1 MPSCIRLISTH
12 LILLLS
18 LMTINSFNAVAEDQ
32 EVTLFSRTLKNGEL
46 RGESALLEKPEK
58 TAGILS
64 NLITNTKV
72 IKDNGPSSNRVDL
85 VFLGDGYTTGDS
97 TKFDSQ
103 VLSISD
109 GLFQQ
114 MPLSEYK
121 NYFNLHQ
128 VFSPSVQSGID
139 NDGQFGTDKNT
150 VLNGKFYCQDVKE
163 NICVDVS
170 IAWELAAQARDFDQ
184 ISVLV
189 NSSSD
194 GGTAYPFSDISVVP
208 GGNTLVASNLA
219 HQVGHSFANLAD
231 EYDNGSWPTY
241 TGFEP
246 AEPNVSAQNTEA
258 MLTQKLK
265 WHKWLGINSG
275 TDFGGIINTYEGAM
289 GHKYSIYRPT
299 ENSKMRNL
307 NAPFNNPSIE
317 SFIKEIYKKVKP
329 IDSATDVNTPLTGS
343 SVISITPLQ
352 PIGRN
357 LTIQWYVDNTPI
369 EGANTKTFRPNDYPI
384 SDGLHA
390 ISVEVSDDTPLL
402 KDEAFRTQYM
412 KDKRTWNV
420 PIDQNAPIITKHP
433 ASVSVFIG
441 VTTNL
446 SVTAVGEDLKYQWFK
461 NGVKIDGATQTSY
474 LTPGAIREK
483 ADYYVEVSN
492 VQGTLRSNI
501 ATVSIKNR
509 LPAYSGSTSLILSR
523 LEEKEITFDIND
535 EDGDSLSSVYT
546 IEAATNT
553 GVTVS
558 LASNSIKIK
567 AGSAYLGQFNVKLA
581 FTDSYDTI
589 YVPISVTVINNAPVI
604 DAINDLT
611 RLWTTDKASVEI
623 IATDSDNMDTV
634 SLSANLAT
642 GYSAPVSLS
651 MNGKVLNIDPQ
662 SGYYGKFNVTV
673 KATDG
678 FTNTF
683 KTFSVNWANDSPVI
697 DQVAAIRSHYK
708 VDKIIV
714 PINATDPN
722 GDTLQLT
729 ASILPVNN
737 LVTATLNGKNIT
749 IDPAPTYRGLS
760 TLRVTASDSALS
772 SVMNTS
778 LEIYNNAPVIAPISA
793 TNVNQ
798 NKKSVSI
805 PVSISDPDPE
815 DSATLTSSVRLL
827 TSGVSGIQ
835 VKLENNNLIV
845 ESSQNF
851 SVPLLVEV
859 KATDGDLTAVRN
871 IYLSV
876 LNTAP
881 LLTNIDEQ
889 FIHPI
894 KEDIRTIDLIATDID
909 NDSIT
914 YTAEVVK
921 PNAKAPTLSVSGN
934 KLSINTINDFLGSFT
949 IRVIAS
955 DGLSEVAKTFKV
967 TTYNT
972 DPELNAICDR
982 SAQSS
987 KFPIEIPIVASD
999 ADKEDLN
1006 FEGNIER
1013 SSLPFLLKAK
1023 YNFDGIRIRPS
1034 NGLGLGEK
1042 YVSGYETSPDSK
1054 FWYYILPNG
1063 DLYKLN
1069 KTHKESQF
1077 LLKLPSG
1084 YYENPDIL
1092 INGDV
1097 SGNILDA
1104 FSISFEGSKLKVA
1117 LSRAVQGSVLIRVR
1131 AKDYFSF
1138 NEKSFILTAT
1148 DGRLKLDD
1156 VPDMNIHW
1164 KEEPRSGSL
1173 IAKDPETGLTPDGLD
1188 YNITTFDGSLARSLD
1203 EQYNFQISRND
1214 NYDNLV
1220 PPDNYTSRNE
1230 KYIRAFQIAFSKV
1243 DGRPGYTGMDVFA
1256 ILPNGDL
1263 YKCPNRSPNA
1273 KYFSMENGT
1282 LIAELNKIYYRD
1294 TSLLINAASG
1304 AGENLI
1310 INGDNNK
1317 FTIEPTPGFL
1327 GKVILEA
1334 KAWKG
1339 IASDSKLFIAN
1350 IYDTPPT
1357 INVPLTCNE
1366 YGCYLSRSWKTNEIR
1381 VPITVS
1387 DVDPLDNIDSKGFE
1401 VNPNLNFAYEA
1412 NQYQLAWQY
1421 KNGLFD
1427 RDGWREIHLPGVYQ
1441 GTESDFAITPDGK
1454 LYKWNGNPQNSIL
1467 VAQVPNEYY
1476 EQGFPL
1482 DSSVNPAKPSTT
1494 DHPEI
1499 EIVGS
1504 ELVIT
1509 PKAKTIIDSGITG
1522 WVSDGRMRGF
1532 IKFPLFIVDQDPTFG
1547 AIANKTV
1554 HWRNSQI
1561 TETLSISDADG
1572 DPIIRTDLTINPYTV
1587 RNAIESNVTNSVLSL
1602 KAKFGYLG
1610 TFNTMITV
1618 VDEGFRGATR
1628 TFDTTVYNTAP
1639 TLESIGNKDIDW
1651 NKNTLEI
1658 PFTMNDADANDSD
1671 KLIAMAFNGT
1681 PSDFTDFL
1689 INKHKFTKTGAGA
1702 TNSLGLSEVHFKGTV
1717 DAQSKEF
1724 IILPT
1729 EALYLVNGTTLEIQ
1743 GFLAPGTYSK
1753 PNRLLSIVNPNFAP
1767 KHSVSTD
1774 GTKIILSKSSGL
1786 TEPIVV
1792 TAWATD
1798 TMQASSETFT
1808 VNIIDKAPVLPELAT
1823 SYERH
1828 WRPGL
1833 LELPNFP
1840 SIDEEGET
1848 INYQI
1853 TSSPPGLQLSIS
1865 SSILSVK
1872 PTNANQIGSYTVN
1885 IVATSGSKSSSK
1897 SFGFSLTNGAPS
1909 IAPLGAQTVV
1919 GYKESYSQA
1928 FTATDPNSD
1937 PLSYSTNLVGASSS
1951 NFLVAVAGSTIKVSP
1966 KTPLAGTY
1974 TINLKASDGP
1984 SSADASTQIVFQN
1997 RAPSFNVPSA
2007 VDIPWKTKVG
2017 SQTLVFS
2024 DPDDDTLTL
2033 TPTISDPTVATAV
2046 INGNK
2051 INIDLK
2057 KYAPSFIV
2065 KIRLTDGTNSIDREF
2080 PVSVSNLKPTLTG
2093 LPPTKDIHWNTSSF
2107 TLAFTVADANNDT
2120 LTVTSKI
2127 LNNTVSASV
2136 SNTNSLATVN
2146 ISEKKMGELNL
2157 NIKVADDVSSTEGN
2171 MKVTLTNTKP
2181 KISEIPNQI
2190 ISTGIEKTLELEA
2203 SDANSDELTLSAI
2216 KMSLEE
2222 VAFDLDKMFNFEQ
2235 GEANFGFNKLG
2246 NNEKYLRG
2254 SDPVRKTPLNFVIYP
2269 NGRLYIWTG
2278 LLTNSTFLGSIP
2290 TELHANPT
2298 LLINAIAPNA
2308 SNISYTVSITG
2319 SSLKLKAINDFE
2331 GTFWIRAAATDTQE
2345 LAPMYFRVI
2354 SYKEVTSG
2362 GGVDPKECETK
2373 ETEHD
2378 GECSQSGKSMFTAEG
2393 RIGDTVTGAGNRT
2406 FELDIGKSTSGPF
2419 ASGQTSNHVWVSGK
2433 KESFSITFDP
2443 INKVCNFVLGGKT
2456 VVYKIT
2462 EDVFSL
2468 SDILIRTRRGNTQS
2482 SMKIDSLKINGKTIS
2497 NSVYADGNSNQV
2509 RTLQIRSVKELK
2521 DKFTL
2526 EGAATMIFSSDVKN
2540 SELAFQI
2547 SFTKS
2552 DNAPETCEDSDED
2565 DHDDEDD
2572 DDDSDH
2578 DDEDDNDDDDSNSR
2592 KVKICHY
2599 PPGNTSNPQT
2609 ITVSK
2614 SSLSAHLAHGDV
2626 IGECP
2631 GDPQDPGTGGISCEA
2646 KQLFASPNYTLW
2658 NSFLNMINI
2667 LELTNS
2673 TANPIPVK
2681 ISFFSILGEL
2691 AHERTIVVP
2700 ATNQFDVII
2709 NDFPGFVKD
2718 SYGVV
2723 KLEFTGNLDGR
2734 MSFYRPTTGLTS
2746 YDYAYSIPLA
2756 DANFGT
2762 TAVSFNTFQP
2772 SQKASELNNLV
2783 ANWLSIVNLDSATQK
2798 YSVFTYDMSGKLILR
2813 RELEIPSFGRADV
2826 DGGHDLAG
2834 PNVVGYHK
2842 VIPYNVTAEYIAQI
2856 TRFGGNAAAGFAPS
2870 AYKFAFPL
2878 SAKLGASDPIYVPIS
2893 NKFGESNWIEVV
2905 NILDQTVQAAVN
2917 YYSIDGR
2924 LLESADAYIPANA
2937 QIHFNASVQ
2946 LASGDTGYAVVVPST
2961 PYSIVAQSMGY
2972 LKEQG
2977 TGSVTS
2983 VYGSQ
2988 ARRAV
2993 PCVQSG
2999 AYNLYLNMQNWLLV
3013 ANTTNDTIK
3022 AVVKFTGPN
3031 LASQKSLTLAP
3042 RASVYLPIHGN
3053 TEIGAK
3059 TDTYGLIA
3067 VYPEDSSLRLFSEV
3081 MRLKYK
3087 ADGSPD
3093 FSMPVPVR

>member
-1 MPSCIRLISTH
+1 
-12 LILLLS
+12 
-18 LMTINSFNAVAEDQ
+18 MTINSFNAVAEDQ

-97 TKFDSQ
+97 SKFDSQ
-103 VLSISD
+103 VVSISD

-139 NDGQFGTDKNT
+139 NDGQLGIDKNT

-208 GGNTLVASNLA
+208 GGNGLVASNLA

-265 WHKWLGINSG
+265 WHQWLSIDSG
-275 TDFGGIINTYEGAM
+275 ANFGGIINTYEGAM

-329 IDSATDVNTPLTGS
+329 IDNATSVETPLTGS
-343 SVISITPLQ
+343 SVISVTPLQ

-369 EGANTKTFRPNDYPI
+369 AGANAKTFRPNDYPI
-384 SDGLHA
+384 SDGMHA

-412 KDKRTWNV
+412 KEKRTWNV

-441 VTTNL
+441 ATTNL
-446 SVTAVGEDLKYQWFK
+446 SVTAIGEDLKYQWFK

-492 VQGTLRSNI
+492 VQGTLRSNT

-509 LPAYSGSTSLILSR
+509 LPAYSGSTSLTLSR
-523 LEEKEITFDIND
+523 LEEKEIAFEIND

-558 LASNSIKIK
+558 LASKSLKIK
-567 AGSAYLGQFNVKLA
+567 ASSAYLGQFSIKLN

-589 YVPISVTVINNAPVI
+589 SIPISVNVVNNAPVI

-623 IATDSDNMDTV
+623 LASDNDSMDTV

-642 GYSAPVSLS
+642 GFSAPVSLS

-662 SGYYGKFNVTV
+662 AGYYGKFNVTV
-673 KATDG
+673 RATDG

-683 KTFSVNWANDSPVI
+683 RTFSVNWANDSPVI
-697 DQVAAIRSHYK
+697 DQVAPIRSHYK

-722 GDTLQLT
+722 GDTLQLS
-729 ASILPVNN
+729 ASILPINN
-737 LVTATLNGKNIT
+737 LVTASLSGKTLT
-749 IDPAPTYRGLS
+749 IDPSPTYRGAS

-827 TSGVSGIQ
+827 TSGASGVQ

-871 IYLSV
+871 VYLSV

-982 SAQSS
+982 SAPAT
-987 KFPIEIPIVASD
+987 KFPIEIPLIASD
-999 ADKEDLN
+999 PDKEDLT
-1006 FEGNIER
+1006 FEGKIER
-1013 SSLPFLLKAK
+1013 NSLPFLLKAK
-1023 YNFDGIRIRPS
+1023 YNFDAIRFRPS

-1042 YVSGYETSPDSK
+1042 YVSGYETDPDIK

-1063 DLYKLN
+1063 DLYRLN

-1077 LLKLPSG
+1077 LLKLPAG

-1092 INGDV
+1092 INGDI
-1097 SGNILDA
+1097 SGTILNA

-1117 LSRAVQGSVLIRVR
+1117 LSRAVQGSVQIRVR

-1138 NEKSFILTAT
+1138 NEKSFILTVT
-1148 DGRLKLDD
+1148 EGRLKLDD

-1173 IAKDPETGLTPDGLD
+1173 IAKDPVTGLTPDD
-1188 YNITTFDGSLARSLD
+1188 MSYDVAEFDGSLAKSLD
-1203 EQYNFQISRND
+1203 DQYNFHVSRND
-1214 NYDNLV
+1214 QYDAQI
-1220 PPDNYTSRNE
+1220 PPDNFTNRGE
-1230 KYIRAFQIAFSKV
+1230 KYIRAYKISYLNNVPSYA
-1243 DGRPGYTGMDVFA
+1243 GIDVFA

-1263 YKCPNRSPNA
+1263 YLSPPKAQNTQYYSLENA
-1273 KYFSMENGT
+1273 T
-1282 LIAELNKIYYRD
+1282 LIAELDKVYYRD

-1304 AGENLI
+1304 AGTNLI
-1310 INGDNNK
+1310 INGDNTS
-1317 FTIEPTPGFL
+1317 FTVEQTPGFL

-1334 KAWKG
+1334 RAWKG
-1339 IASDSKLFIAN
+1339 IASDSKTFIVN
-1350 IYDTPPT
+1350 IYDNEPT
-1357 INVPLTCNE
+1357 LNVPLNCDE
-1366 YGCYLSRSWKTNEIR
+1366 FGCKLIRNWKTNEIR
-1381 VPITVS
+1381 LPITLS
-1387 DVDPLDNIDSKGFE
+1387 DVDPLDSVTSKAFE
-1401 VNPNLNFAYEA
+1401 TDPSLNPA
-1412 NQYQLAWQY
+1412 NSASEYSLKWNH
-1421 KNGLFD
+1421 KNGQFD
-1427 RDGWREIHLPGVYQ
+1427 RDGWREIHFAGTYQ
-1441 GTESDFAITPDGK
+1441 NSETDIALTTDGK

-1467 VAQVPNEYY
+1467 LTQVPSSFHELGYT
-1476 EQGFPL
+1476 L
-1482 DSSVNPAKPSTT
+1482 DSSVNTSKPSLLN
-1494 DHPEI
+1494 HPEVRV
-1499 EIVGS
+1499 EGS

-1509 PKAKTIIDSGITG
+1509 PKANTVINSGIIG
-1522 WVSDGRMRGF
+1522 WASDGMKRGF
-1532 IKFPLFIVDQDPTFG
+1532 LKFPVFIINQQPQIG
-1547 AIANKTV
+1547 AIADKTV
-1554 HWRNSQI
+1554 HWRDNLI
-1561 TETLSISDADG
+1561 TENILVSDPDG
-1572 DPIIRTDLTINPYTV
+1572 DTVSNLNLTINPISIDP
-1587 RNAIESNVTNSVLSL
+1587 AIDYNLTNLVLTL
-1602 KAKFGYLG
+1602 KSKFGYLG
-1610 TFNTMITV
+1610 TYSSTIFVTDQGNLSSARSFNTTV
-1618 VDEGFRGATR
+1618 F
-1628 TFDTTVYNTAP
+1628 NTAP
-1639 TLESIGNKDIDW
+1639 VLESIGNKDIDW
-1651 NKNTLEI
+1651 NMNTLEI
-1658 PFTMNDADANDSD
+1658 PFTMSDADANDSD
-1671 KLIAMAFNGT
+1671 KLISMVFNGSA
-1681 PSDFTDFL
+1681 SDFTDFL
-1689 INKHKFTKTGAGA
+1689 VNKHKFTKTGAGA

-1717 DAQSKEF
+1717 ENQSREF
-1724 IILPT
+1724 IVLPS
-1729 EALYLVNGTTLEIQ
+1729 EAIYLVSGTNLEIK
-1743 GFLAPGTYSK
+1743 GFLAPGTYSN

-1786 TEPIVV
+1786 TEPIIV

-1798 TMQASSETFT
+1798 TIQATSETFT
-1808 VNIIDKAPVLPELAT
+1808 VNIIDNAPVLPELAT

-1848 INYQI
+1848 INYQV
-1853 TSSPPGLQLSIS
+1853 TSSPAGLQHSIS

-1872 PTNANQIGSYTVN
+1872 PTNANQIGNYTVN

-1897 SFGFSLTNGAPS
+1897 SFSYNLTNGAPS

-1919 GYKESYSQA
+1919 GYKESYSQP

-1937 PLSYSTNLVGASSS
+1937 PLTYTTSLVGPSPS

-1984 SSADASTQIVFQN
+1984 SSADASTQIIFQN
-1997 RAPSFNVPSA
+1997 RAPTFNVPSA
-2007 VDIPWKTKVG
+2007 MDIPWKTKVG

-2046 INGNK
+2046 ISGNK

-2065 KIRLTDGTNSIDREF
+2065 KIRLSDGANSIDREF

-2093 LPPTKDIHWNTSSF
+2093 LPPTKDIHWNTNSF
-2107 TLAFTVADANNDT
+2107 TQSFTVADANNDT

-2127 LNNTVSASV
+2127 LNNTVPASV
-2136 SNTNSLATVN
+2136 TITNSLATIDVT
-2146 ISEKKMGELNL
+2146 EKKMGELNL

-2171 MKVTLTNTKP
+2171 MKVTFTNTKP
-2181 KISEIPNQI
+2181 KISEIANQI

-2235 GEANFGFNKLG
+2235 GETNFGFNKLG

-2278 LLTNSTFLGSIP
+2278 ILTNSTFLGSIP

-2308 SNISYTVSITG
+2308 SNISYTASITG
-2319 SSLKLKAINDFE
+2319 STLKLKAINDFE

-2345 LAPMYFRVI
+2345 LAPMYFRVN

-2362 GGVDPKECETK
+2362 GGTDPKECETK

-2419 ASGQTSNHVWVSGK
+2419 ASGQTSNHIWVSGK

-2565 DHDDEDD
+2565 DHDD
-2572 DDDSDH
+2572 DDSDH

-2631 GDPQDPGTGGISCEA
+2631 GDPQDPGTGEISCEA

-2762 TAVSFNTFQP
+2762 TAISFNTFQP
-2772 SQKASELNNLV
+2772 SQKPSELNNLV

-2826 DGGHDLAG
+2826 DGGHGLAG

-2905 NILDQTVQAAVN
+2905 NILDQTVQAAIN

-2924 LLESADAYIPANA
+2924 LLESADAYIPGNA
-2937 QIHFNASVQ
+2937 QIHFNASAQ
-2946 LASGDTGYAVVVPST
+2946 LASGETGYAVVVPST

-2972 LKEQG
+2972 LREQA

-3059 TDTYGLIA
+3059 ADTYGLIA